1 MLRLVSNADRSDWQS
16 DYRLEGQLR
25 GERDDGFDSH
35 FGRAPKR
42 RRGRAARVAVSLLI
56 AVTLLSASVAVYF
69 AAKSG
74 ALDGILGQGQ
84 AARQPQGAASPA
96 VPTAAPGAAAPAAA
110 SASPIPDVPILVLL
124 IRNALLALDQ
134 ANATGNYAIFRQ
146 FSSPGLQAATTPAGI
161 AEAFADLR
169 SREVDL
175 SIAASA
181 NPRLFAPP
189 KIGEDGRLELAGFF
203 PGKGEQINFNMSF
216 EPVEGR
222 WRLFG
227 IGVDPVPPAEAASEI
242 VPITPPAEG
251 VMPADAQLIALIRNA
266 VVSLNQA
273 NMTGDYSVMRE
284 LGSPGFREANPP
296 AKLAENFADLRAR
309 GIDLSPV
316 VVIEPRLARAP
327 AIDPRGYLRLTG
339 FFPST
344 PEQVNFDLAFDFNNG
359 AWRLFGIGVNTSISA
374 EAAVA
379 ATPEPGAAPAVQTA
393 GPATSVDAA
402 PAAGQPAAQGADMRI
417 GSLPIP
423 KLRPQAAGNPAP
435 TP

>member
-35 FGRAPKR
+35 FGRPPR
-42 RRGRAARVAVSLLI
+42 RRRSRAGRVLVSLLI
-56 AVTLLSASVAVYF
+56 AITLLSASVALYF
-69 AAKSG
+69 AARSG
-74 ALDGILGQGQ
+74 ALDGILGQERTAGQPQ
-84 AARQPQGAASPA
+84 AAAAPPAATEAAPGEVAAAAASP
-96 VPTAAPGAAAPAAA
+96 V
-110 SASPIPDVPILVLL
+110 PDVPILVLL

-189 KIGEDGRLELAGFF
+189 KIGEDGRLEVAGFF

-216 EPVEGR
+216 EPVDGR

-227 IGVDPVPPAEAASEI
+227 IGVNPVPPAEAASEI

-359 AWRLFGIGVNTSISA
+359 AWRLFGIGVNTSVAA
-374 EAAVA
+374 EAPVA
-379 ATPEPGAAPAVQTA
+379 AAPEPGAVPAGQTA
-393 GPATSVDAA
+393 APPASVEAA
-402 PAAGQPAAQGADMRI
+402 PPAGQPAAQGADMRI
-417 GSLPIP
+417 GSLPVP
-423 KLRPQAAGNPAP
+423 KLRPQAAGSTAP